1 MSILLSE
8 DPNPTRNTTPPIGQ
22 STKTSNIS
30 LYYSSKDNI
39 YEFIEFCVRRE
50 AKSIREQL
58 SAQMEQL
65 RAQNEAQINAW
76 GVKTK
81 LSVEDLLRRTF

>member
-58 SAQMEQL
+58 SAQI
-65 RAQNEAQINAW
+65 EAQINAW